1 MVAEVFAGL
10 NAIKTAFDLAKGLKD
25 IDDATRRNAAVIELQ
40 EKILVALAA
49 QAELV
54 ETIGELKKRVVELE
68 AWDTDKKRYEL
79 KDIWQGSLAY
89 VVKESMSVSET
100 PHNIC
105 ANCYERGHKRY
116 LQPRVTG
123 FVKELFCSECNTAI
137 IIGSVDIPGPLI
149 LPRRKHPRL

>member
-89 VVKESMSVSET
+89 VVKESMSGSET

-123 FVKELFCSECNTAI
+123 FGRELFCSECNTAI
-137 IIGSVDIPGPLI
+137 ISGSVDLSGPQI
-149 LPRRKHPRL
+149 LAWQKPRSP